1 MAQPFST
8 IRQHRE
14 TVLGIYRNIIKN
26 ALNLPNELGIDKQK
40 LVFQVQFKFRKSVGI
55 LNSITC
61 QNAIN
66 DAIRLNQEIVNCYKN
81 NELSLRELKIFTGQL
96 KKSEIQN
103 KGAESVEDDKEGII
117 CSADLLINDL
127 IKSEK
132 ANHYANL
139 EEIETNRQRT
149 RLKGWISY
157 YIKNRQRNGLLPY
170 KSKLDPK
177 YIEEIVKPQVLYD
190 RQIRQMKKLREKFG
204 KPSTAR
210 LHPILGT
217 IHPLIV
223 INTPWNEMLK
233 TQKNIGGFLNKQ
245 RKTFDQTQMEKINFD
260 NYMNKNLW
268 IYQEELKWEYNLSQT
283 LSESGKAP
291 VKLNK
296 GVKSDNKKA
305 IGKHNNNDAISD
317 SELRDEWYWL
327 FDYTHQLIQDKFYE
341 IESDTKNFNKRQY
354 AIFDNVKDRFDKFFS
369 DSKKNFER
377 LDKIVKNDDTYI
389 GPFSS
394 SINDND
400 NGIKLGKLMHQH
412 GFKTSTKLDK
422 LSID

>member
-1 MAQPFST
+1 MTQPFST

-103 KGAESVEDDKEGII
+103 KGAESVEDYKEGII

-139 EEIETNRQRT
+139 EEIATNRQRT
-149 RLKGWISY
+149 KLKGWISY
-157 YIKNRQRNGLLPY
+157 YIKNRQRNGLFPY

-268 IYQEELKWEYNLSQT
+268 IYQEELKWEYNISQA

-296 GVKSDNKKA
+296 GVKSDNKKT
-305 IGKHNNNDAISD
+305 IGKHNNNDPILD

-400 NGIKLGKLMHQH
+400 NDIKLGKLMHQH